1 VIAVLAVLVPA
12 LAASGAPTVLAPPA
26 DARVDY
32 QIGGAYAPPAGT
44 TVVSRDR
51 HDQPEPGIYNLCYV
65 NAFQTQDEDL
75 ARVWKQHVDL
85 LLARPGVDVPAD
97 ADPTVRRDVERYWVS
112 DAAWDEILLD
122 ISTEAK
128 RTALA
133 AIVGDWIDG
142 CARVGFRA
150 VEPDNLDSW
159 TRNRAAQRQL
169 TRDDA
174 VAYARLLAAR
184 AHGDGLAIAQK
195 NAPQL
200 AALRTA
206 TGFDFAVAEE
216 CTRYDECDAYTR
228 HYDDHVIVIEYR
240 RRDFTRACADPAIGP
255 SLSVVFRNRD
265 VRTSASRGFVD
276 EAC

>member
-1 VIAVLAVLVPA
+1 
-12 LAASGAPTVLAPPA
+12 
-26 DARVDY
+26 
-32 QIGGAYAPPAGT
+32 
-44 TVVSRDR
+44 
-51 HDQPEPGIYNLCYV
+51 
-65 NAFQTQDEDL
+65 
-75 ARVWKQHVDL
+75 
-85 LLARPGVDVPAD
+85 
-97 ADPTVRRDVERYWVS
+97 
-112 DAAWDEILLD
+112 
-122 ISTEAK
+122 
-128 RTALA
+128 
-133 AIVGDWIDG
+133 VGDWIDG